1 MTAEFAAATR
11 SAVHDLLHLNPVL
24 ATALGDHDGDHRLP
38 DLTDGAV
45 HDALLRIDDHVTTL
59 DALDDEELSREQCVD
74 LEILRARLTAVRFDL
89 AEIRRRQWDPL
100 AWNPA
105 TAIHL
110 LIARDFAPPEA
121 RLRSVVAR
129 LNDVPR
135 FLADARS
142 TLREMSGL
150 HVETAMAQLRGFAS
164 LLATAAPLADAAPG
178 LSASFASA
186 AEAAQAEVDRHVA
199 WLGERLPE
207 SRWDP
212 RLGVRL
218 YSAAL
223 WHNLDEELTPVQVL
237 EEAERHLDSVVERM
251 RDEAAILLGGS
262 PREPD
267 IVRRALARIAAEAPV
282 DDRTVLPV
290 VREALARTTR
300 FVRENDLV
308 SLPDV
313 ETRVIEMPE
322 YHRGVAVAYCDAPG
336 PLEAAD
342 VATFVAVAPTPADWD
357 AGRVTSFYR
366 EYNAVLLH
374 DLTVHEAMPG
384 HVLQLAHARGS
395 GAPRRHEARRG
406 LHRLEA
412 GKRAGQEP
420 GVVGDFPRA
429 QRLDPGAL
437 GVRDHR
443 RLEPQEPRLLRRG
456 GQQVPLAADGGDH
469 RRDDLLADRVERR
482 VGHLGEEL
490 LEVVGEHLGPVGK
503 HGQRRVVAHRTDR
516 LGAGRRH
523 RADDHTQILERVA
536 EGPLELEQA
545 ALFAGDTG
553 GPPGVGGRG
562 CRRTVATAMPV
573 GPG

>member
-395 GAPRRHEARRG
+395 GAPRSLVRRFGASGVFAEGWAVYAEEVMADRGYAPDDRADAARR
-406 LHRLEA
+406 LRLQQLKMQARMALNAILDARVHGGDIDEA
-412 GKRAGQEP
+412 EALALLTRRGFQEESEAVGKWRRALLTATQLP
-420 GVVGDFPRA
+420 TYFVGWR
-429 QRLDPGAL
+429 
-437 GVRDHR
+437 GVRGIAQD
-443 RLEPQEPRLLRRG
+443 LRVLHPDWSDREI
-456 GQQVPLAADGGDH
+456 H
-469 RRDDLLADRVERR
+469 DLMLSQ
-482 VGHLGEEL
+482 G
-490 LEVVGEHLGPVGK
+490 
-503 HGQRRVVAHRTDR
+503 T
-516 LGAGRRH
+516 
-523 RADDHTQILERVA
+523 
-536 EGPLELEQA
+536 
-545 ALFAGDTG
+545 
-553 GPPGVGGRG
+553 
-562 CRRTVATAMPV
+562 V
-573 GPG
+573 GPRHLRALLGL

>member
-282 DDRTVLPV
+282 DDRTVLPI

-395 GAPRRHEARRG
+395 GAPRSLVRRFGSSGVFAEGWAVYAEEVMADRGYAPDDRADAARR
-406 LHRLEA
+406 LRLQQLKMQARMALNAILDARVHGGDIDEA
-412 GKRAGQEP
+412 EALALLTRRGFQEESEAVGKWRRALLTATQLP
-420 GVVGDFPRA
+420 TYFVGWR
-429 QRLDPGAL
+429 
-437 GVRDHR
+437 GVRGIAQD
-443 RLEPQEPRLLRRG
+443 LRVLHPDWSDREI
-456 GQQVPLAADGGDH
+456 H
-469 RRDDLLADRVERR
+469 DLMLSQ
-482 VGHLGEEL
+482 G
-490 LEVVGEHLGPVGK
+490 
-503 HGQRRVVAHRTDR
+503 T
-516 LGAGRRH
+516 
-523 RADDHTQILERVA
+523 
-536 EGPLELEQA
+536 
-545 ALFAGDTG
+545 
-553 GPPGVGGRG
+553 
-562 CRRTVATAMPV
+562 V
-573 GPG
+573 GPRHLRALLGL

>member
-342 VATFVAVAPTPADWD
+342 VATYVAVAPTPADWD

-395 GAPRRHEARRG
+395 GAPRGLVRRFGASGVFAEGWAVYAEEVMADRGYAPDDRADAARR
-406 LHRLEA
+406 LRLQQLKMQARMALNAILDARVHGGDIDEA
-412 GKRAGQEP
+412 EALALLTRRGFQEESEAVGKWRRALLTATQLP
-420 GVVGDFPRA
+420 TYFVGWR
-429 QRLDPGAL
+429 
-437 GVRDHR
+437 GVRGIAQD
-443 RLEPQEPRLLRRG
+443 LRVLHPDWSDREI
-456 GQQVPLAADGGDH
+456 H
-469 RRDDLLADRVERR
+469 DLMLSQ
-482 VGHLGEEL
+482 G
-490 LEVVGEHLGPVGK
+490 
-503 HGQRRVVAHRTDR
+503 T
-516 LGAGRRH
+516 
-523 RADDHTQILERVA
+523 
-536 EGPLELEQA
+536 
-545 ALFAGDTG
+545 
-553 GPPGVGGRG
+553 
-562 CRRTVATAMPV
+562 V
-573 GPG
+573 GPRHLRALLGL